1 MTSVSNNAMTE
12 KVDID
17 SHGCDATAHYLPH
30 SGASSNSSS
39 VSRDQAYKSDSD
51 SQASMH
57 AHVEELVRA
66 NDTQRRALEEL
77 CSMLGLSMRLKSG
90 VPRKPA
96 LLHHS
101 SSSSSEGQERYT
113 TNNE

>member
-1 MTSVSNNAMTE
+1 M
-12 KVDID
+12 
-17 SHGCDATAHYLPH
+17 PH

-39 VSRDQAYKSDSD
+39 ISRDQAFKSDSD

-90 VPRKPA
+90 VPRKPV